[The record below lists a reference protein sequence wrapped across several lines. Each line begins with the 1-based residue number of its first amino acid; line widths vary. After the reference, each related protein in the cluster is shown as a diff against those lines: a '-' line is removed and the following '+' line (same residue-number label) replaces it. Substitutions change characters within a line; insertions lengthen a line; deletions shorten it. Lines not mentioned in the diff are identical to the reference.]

1 MFTLEL
7 VLPSGKKHRIPE
19 LNNKDYLDIIKF
31 CVNKDYRG
39 LSEKFYTTFISK
51 DLDIIDAFFT
61 LLYAR
66 SVFVSD
72 NLVFSGEDDI
82 NINISLDTILN
93 KLLDNDFVTERK
105 ISCGDIRIT
114 LGSPTGVYFDTID
127 DLYQSTIRDITIN
140 KTKIDFCLLDK
151 DEQDLVLGK
160 LPTEVFLEIQS
171 HITKLSENLEELT
184 LIENN
189 EDFGIPELKVSILG
203 NGIIQFVSSIFNY
216 DLQSFFQTLYNY
228 NHFVSKGSGDFF
240 TLTFSEVMLMISMHA
255 ERIKKENEEAK
266 RQQQR

>member
-72 NLVFSGEDDI
+72 NFSGLEFP
-82 NINISLDTILN
+82 NNLTIATDQFTVIKFFN
-93 KLLDNDFVTERK
+93 K
-105 ISCGDIRIT
+105 C
-114 LGSPTGVYFDTID
+114 
-127 DLYQSTIRDITIN
+127 LY
-140 KTKIDFCLLDK
+140 
-151 DEQDLVLGK
+151 
-160 LPTEVFLEIQS
+160 
-171 HITKLSENLEELT
+171 
-184 LIENN
+184 
-189 EDFGIPELKVSILG
+189 
-203 NGIIQFVSSIFNY
+203 
-216 DLQSFFQTLYNY
+216 
-228 NHFVSKGSGDFF
+228 
-240 TLTFSEVMLMISMHA
+240 
-255 ERIKKENEEAK
+255 
-266 RQQQR
+266 